1 MKSKKLLAL
10 ICASVLA
17 IGALTACSSNEAPAE
32 TPATTAPAE
41 EEATT
46 TEAEEATGLTDGTYR
61 AEYDKED
68 SRGWKAF
75 VEVTVEGGQMTTVN
89 FDYINA
95 DGAFKSEDADYN
107 AKMKDVTGTNPAE
120 FKVALAD
127 SLIATQNPAE
137 VDAVT
142 GATSSS
148 DEFITFTTALMEQM
162 QAGNTDVLV
171 LAAPAE

>member
-1 MKSKKLLAL
+1 MKMKKLLAL

-17 IGALTACSSNEAPAE
+17 IGALTACSSKEEAPAQS
-32 TPATTAPAE
+32 
-41 EEATT
+41 EATT
-46 TEAEEATGLTDGTYR
+46 PAETDKNTEATGLQDGTYR

-75 VEVTVEGGQMTTVN
+75 VEVTVADGQMTEVN

-95 DGAFKSEDADYN
+95 DGAL
-107 AKMKDVTGTNPAE
+107 AE
-120 FKVALAD
+120 
-127 SLIATQNPAE
+127 SLIASQDPTK

-148 DEFITFTTALMEQM
+148 EEFVTFTTALMEQM
-162 QAGNTDVLV
+162 QAGNTEVLV

>member
-1 MKSKKLLAL
+1 MKMKKLLAL

-17 IGALTACSSNEAPAE
+17 IGALTACSSKEDTPAQSEATTPAE
-32 TPATTAPAE
+32 TDKNT
-41 EEATT
+41 
-46 TEAEEATGLTDGTYR
+46 EATGLQDGTYR

-68 SRGWKAF
+68 SRGLKAF
-75 VEVTVEGGQMTTVN
+75 VEVTVADGQMTEVN

-95 DGAFKSEDADYN
+95 DGALKSEDEGYN
-107 AKMKDVTGTNPAE
+107 TSMKEKAGTNPAE
-120 FKVALAD
+120 FKVALAE
-127 SLIATQNPAE
+127 SLIASQDPTK

-148 DEFITFTTALMEQM
+148 EEFVTFTTALMEQM

>member
-1 MKSKKLLAL
+1 MKMKKLLAL

-17 IGALTACSSNEAPAE
+17 IGSLTACSSTDAPEQNTEAPAENNEAPAE
-32 TPATTAPAE
+32 
-41 EEATT
+41 EA
-46 TEAEEATGLTDGTYR
+46 ASLQDGTYR

-75 VEVTVEGGQMTTVN
+75 VEVTVADGKMSEVN

-95 DGAFKSEDADYN
+95 DGALKSEDEGYN
-107 AKMKDVTGTNPAE
+107 TSMKEKAGTNPAE

-127 SLIATQNPAE
+127 SLIASQDPAQ

-148 DEFITFTTALMEQM
+148 EEFVNFTTALMPQM
-162 QAGNTDVLV
+162 QEGNTDVLV
-171 LAAPAE
+171 IAAPAE

>member
-17 IGALTACSSNEAPAE
+17 IGALTACSSNEAPEAAPE
-32 TPATTAPAE
+32 VTTPA

-46 TEAEEATGLTDGTYR
+46 TEEAASLTDGTYR

-68 SRGWKAF
+68 SHGWKAF
-75 VEVTVEGGQMTTVN
+75 VEVTVEGGQMTAVN

-95 DGAFKSEDADYN
+95 DGAFKSEDAGYN
-107 AKMKDVTGTNPAE
+107 TQMKDIIGISPAE

-127 SLIATQNPAE
+127 SLIATQNPAKI
-137 VDAVT
+137 DAVT
-142 GATSSS
+142 GATISS
-148 DEFITFTTALMEQM
+148 DEFVAFTTALMEQM
-162 QAGNTDVLV
+162 QAGNTEVLV
-171 LAAPAE
+171 IAAPAE